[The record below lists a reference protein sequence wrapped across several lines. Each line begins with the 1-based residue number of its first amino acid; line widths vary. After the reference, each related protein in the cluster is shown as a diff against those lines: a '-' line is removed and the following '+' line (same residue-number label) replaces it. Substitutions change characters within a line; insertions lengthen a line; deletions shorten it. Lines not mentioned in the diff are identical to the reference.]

1 MSIELFI
8 TFVYQNIYLDFY
20 TLFTF
25 MFFFCMSN
33 TKTKPIRVINASK
46 RSANA
51 EHLVN
56 NLDCASNYNLKRFKI
71 IKNCFNI
78 SDLVKLEAICILS
91 RKPKLCK
98 HKDFDYTVSLFS

>member
-1 MSIELFI
+1 
-8 TFVYQNIYLDFY
+8 
-20 TLFTF
+20 
-25 MFFFCMSN
+25 MSN
-33 TKTKPIRVINASK
+33 KENKSIRVVKASK
-46 RSANA
+46 SFAIA

-56 NLDCASNYNLKRFKI
+56 NLDCASKYNLKRFKI